1 MNIAAIIS
9 MIISV
14 SKAIPIVSRY
24 IDMFIDKYIDLQIDK
39 AQKVIY
45 TKQQKRAAIIKAI
58 SQAKTDEDRK
68 KLSVV
73 LADIY
78 S

>member
-1 MNIAAIIS
+1 MSFATMVAG
-9 MIISV
+9 V
-14 SKAIPIVSRY
+14 FAVAKAVPIVANY
-24 IDMFIDKYIDLQIDK
+24 IDMFIEKYIDIQIDK

-45 TKQQKRAAIIKAI
+45 SKQQKRAAIIKAI

>member
-1 MNIAAIIS
+1 MSFATIVAGVFA
-9 MIISV
+9 V
-14 SKAIPIVSRY
+14 AKAVPIVANY
-24 IDMFIDKYIDLQIDK
+24 IDIFIEKYIDIQIDK

>member
-1 MNIAAIIS
+1 

-24 IDMFIDKYIDLQIDK
+24 IDMFIEKYIDLQIDK

>member
-1 MNIAAIIS
+1 MSFATIVAGVFA
-9 MIISV
+9 V
-14 SKAIPIVSRY
+14 AKAVPIVANY
-24 IDMFIDKYIDLQIDK
+24 IDIFIEKYIDIQIDK

-78 S
+78 K

>member
-1 MNIAAIIS
+1 MSFATIVTGVFAVA
-9 MIISV
+9 
-14 SKAIPIVSRY
+14 KAVPIVANY
-24 IDMFIDKYIDLQIDK
+24 IDMFIEKYIDIQIDK
-39 AQKVIY
+39 TQKVIY

>member
-1 MNIAAIIS
+1 MSFATIVAGVFA
-9 MIISV
+9 V
-14 SKAIPIVSRY
+14 AKAVPIVANY
-24 IDMFIDKYIDLQIDK
+24 IDIFIEKYIDIQIDK

-73 LADIY
+73 LVDIY

>member
-1 MNIAAIIS
+1 MSFATIVTGLFAVA
-9 MIISV
+9 
-14 SKAIPIVSRY
+14 KAIPLVASY
-24 IDMFIDKYIDLQIDK
+24 IDMFIEKYIDLQIDK
-39 AQKVIY
+39 TQKVVY
-45 TKQQKRAAIIKAI
+45 SKQQKRAAIIKAI

>member
-1 MNIAAIIS
+1 MNFLA
-9 MIISV
+9 
-14 SKAIPIVSRY
+14 IVSGIFSVAKAVPIIARY
-24 IDMFIDKYIDLQIDK
+24 IDMFVEKYIDLQIDK

-78 S
+78 K

>member
-1 MNIAAIIS
+1 MSLATIVAGVFA
-9 MIISV
+9 V
-14 SKAIPIVSRY
+14 AKAVPIVANY
-24 IDMFIDKYIDLQIDK
+24 IDMFIEKYIDIQIDK

-73 LADIY
+73 LVDIY

>member
-1 MNIAAIIS
+1 MSFATIVAGVFA
-9 MIISV
+9 V
-14 SKAIPIVSRY
+14 AKAVPIVANY
-24 IDMFIDKYIDLQIDK
+24 IDMFIEKYIDIQIDK

-45 TKQQKRAAIIKAI
+45 SKQQKRAAIIKAI

>member
-1 MNIAAIIS
+1 MSFATIVTGLFAVA
-9 MIISV
+9 
-14 SKAIPIVSRY
+14 KAIPLVARY
-24 IDMFIDKYIDLQIDK
+24 IDMFIEKYIDLQIDK

-45 TKQQKRAAIIKAI
+45 SKQQKRAAIIKAI

-73 LADIY
+73 IADIY
-78 S
+78 K